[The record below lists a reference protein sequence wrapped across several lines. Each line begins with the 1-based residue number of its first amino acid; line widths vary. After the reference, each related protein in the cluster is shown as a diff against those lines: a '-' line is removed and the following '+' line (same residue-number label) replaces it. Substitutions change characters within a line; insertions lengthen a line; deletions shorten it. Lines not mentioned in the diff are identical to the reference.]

1 MLPDWQNLAV
11 LAIVALSTA
20 YLARA
25 GWATL
30 WARRKSKCGSGCGSC
45 SSQSTEQAN
54 GVAVPLDLL
63 RESARKR

>member
-11 LAIVALSTA
+11 LTIVALAAA

-45 SSQSTEQAN
+45 SSRSSDSTN
-54 GVAVPLDLL
+54 GTVVPLDLL
-63 RESARKR
+63 HESAPKQ

>member
-11 LAIVALSTA
+11 LAVVLLAAA
-20 YLARA
+20 YLART

-45 SSQSTEQAN
+45 SSRSSGSTN
-54 GVAVPLDLL
+54 GTVVPLDLL
-63 RESARKR
+63 RDSAPKR